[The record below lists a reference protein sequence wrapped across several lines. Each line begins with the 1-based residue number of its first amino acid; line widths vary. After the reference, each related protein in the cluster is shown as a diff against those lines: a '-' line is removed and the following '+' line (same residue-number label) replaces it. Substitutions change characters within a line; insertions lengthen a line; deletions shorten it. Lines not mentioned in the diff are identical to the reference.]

1 MASRIAVKGTLHDD
15 KGVWTVRA
23 RVFDPQTGKYK
34 QKAKS
39 TGYKVKD
46 NTKRKAETAM
56 KDIVE
61 VWEREAN
68 EAPIKAAPLFSDYV
82 KKWLVAKA
90 VSKRANTMKSYQG
103 YADGHIIPALGNI
116 KIRDMTLQHLQQYYK
131 VKLKTLSV
139 NSLKKHHVV
148 ISGALLTAVREG
160 IIPVNFADYVEF
172 PAAKKFEGKAYNT
185 DQVAALLEAVA
196 TEGEPIRAAVT
207 LAVCY
212 GLRRSEICG
221 LRWIDIDF
229 DAGKLMV
236 RNTKTQNGSLVIEG
250 EQTKTARS
258 RRTIDLIDSTVPY
271 LKELRHCQ
279 ELAGLTLNKV
289 CVWPDGRQVSPNYIT
304 HRTARIMEKYGLEH
318 IRVHDLRHTA
328 ATLLATKATPKQVQ
342 DFLGHEDISTTLNTY
357 THLLDA
363 DRAATSGI
371 MDGILRNSVFCSE
384 KCSEPKSTQS

>member
-46 NTKRKAETAM
+46 NTKRKAEAAM

-68 EAPIKAAPLFSDYV
+68 AAPVKAAPLFSDYV
-82 KKWLVAKA
+82 RKWLVAKA

-160 IIPVNFADYVEF
+160 VIPVNFADYVEF

-207 LAVCY
+207 LA
-212 GLRRSEICG
+212 
-221 LRWIDIDF
+221 
-229 DAGKLMV
+229 
-236 RNTKTQNGSLVIEG
+236 
-250 EQTKTARS
+250 
-258 RRTIDLIDSTVPY
+258 
-271 LKELRHCQ
+271 
-279 ELAGLTLNKV
+279 
-289 CVWPDGRQVSPNYIT
+289 
-304 HRTARIMEKYGLEH
+304 
-318 IRVHDLRHTA
+318 RVLWFA
-328 ATLLATKATPKQVQ
+328 P
-342 DFLGHEDISTTLNTY
+342 
-357 THLLDA
+357 
-363 DRAATSGI
+363 
-371 MDGILRNSVFCSE
+371 
-384 KCSEPKSTQS
+384 